1 VVEREAEYAVEREEE
16 YMVEREEEYV
26 VEREE
31 EYVVETIALAS
42 WHHGIQDGD
51 SASDGMEV
59 VATYCCCSCCDCFC
73 FSLVVYPAKNYS
85 NARKYEL
92 HRTTKFI
99 YLAEIL
105 RESRYTVIT

>member
-1 VVEREAEYAVEREEE
+1 MVEREKE
-16 YMVEREEEYV
+16 YMMEREEEYV
-26 VEREE
+26 VERKN
-31 EYVVETIALAS
+31 EYVVVTIVALAL

-92 HRTTKFI
+92 HRKTKFI
-99 YLAEIL
+99 YLVEIL